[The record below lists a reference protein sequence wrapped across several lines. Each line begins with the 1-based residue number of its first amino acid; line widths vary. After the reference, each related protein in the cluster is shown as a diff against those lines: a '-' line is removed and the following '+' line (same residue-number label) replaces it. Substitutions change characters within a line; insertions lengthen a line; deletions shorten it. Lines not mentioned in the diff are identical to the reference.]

1 MVLAAKQDARWSS
14 VITVL
19 FRRFRRQ
26 MCAELLQINTMRDS
40 TNAHSPSAGV
50 VFTTSRDVASSVRG
64 TQRSPAASAADD
76 REAGSVEPAQDQAET
91 KGAETA
97 LSPVSLTPEA
107 VCREF
112 AQRIYRLAMRM
123 LCNETDAED
132 VTQEVL
138 LQVVRK
144 IDTFRGESSLG
155 TWLHRVTANAALALR
170 RKRATCRERQL
181 DALRDGLPIEVSDDG
196 RRRRPAC
203 GPEEQA
209 QTRELSALIE
219 EATAELPEIY
229 REVFVL
235 SDVQELSNA
244 EIGSLLGLS
253 LPAVKS
259 RLHRARLLLRHSLA
273 SRLGEGAT

>member
-1 MVLAAKQDARWSS
+1 
-14 VITVL
+14 
-19 FRRFRRQ
+19 
-26 MCAELLQINTMRDS
+26 
-40 TNAHSPSAGV
+40 
-50 VFTTSRDVASSVRG
+50 
-64 TQRSPAASAADD
+64 
-76 REAGSVEPAQDQAET
+76 
-91 KGAETA
+91 
-97 LSPVSLTPEA
+97 
-107 VCREF
+107 
-112 AQRIYRLAMRM
+112 M